1 MSTNKKYLSN
11 DDIILWNNIKDKVI
25 PLEKNIVK
33 ELPFCHISIEYPKPI
48 IYILDLHGY
57 TIQEAYDQLKIFINK
72 HKERKS
78 KYIIVITGK
87 GKITKEGVIHKE
99 IKDWLLTKE
108 FKEKIK
114 SSEWINGNGALKIFL
129 KS

>member
-1 MSTNKKYLSN
+1 MQKNKKHLN
-11 DDIILWNNIKDKVI
+11 TDDINLWNEVKNKVTPIK
-25 PLEKNIVK
+25 KNIVK
-33 ELPFCHISIEYPKPI
+33 ELPFYHISIEYPKPLV
-48 IYILDLHGY
+48 YILDLHGY
-57 TIQEAYDQLKIFINK
+57 TIQEAYDKLKIFINK
-72 HKERKS
+72 HKEHKS

-87 GKITKEGVIHKE
+87 GRITKEGAIHKE